1 VLSLD
6 HLEWLQPQL
15 ATWLEHLQAQPACS
29 APAPAAARAGA
40 TVSTRSN
47 AAMPAPSKVCAC
59 QQHVHR
65 GLHWLV
71 QAVMKAAPSVT
82 QVSRSSQALSH
93 DHDDPSTLTAAV
105 GSAAEQ
111 LMSLALQ
118 VVKGGHGLEA
128 LEVITLCFEG

>member
-1 VLSLD
+1 MLSLD

-29 APAPAAARAGA
+29 APVNAGA
-40 TVSTRSN
+40 TLSTGGG
-47 AAMPAPSKVCAC
+47 AAASESAPSKICAC

-71 QAVMKAAPSVT
+71 QAVMKAAPSVI

-93 DHDDPSTLTAAV
+93 DHDDPSTLAAAV
-105 GSAAEQ
+105 GSAAQQ

-118 VVKGGHGLEA
+118 VVKDGHSLEA